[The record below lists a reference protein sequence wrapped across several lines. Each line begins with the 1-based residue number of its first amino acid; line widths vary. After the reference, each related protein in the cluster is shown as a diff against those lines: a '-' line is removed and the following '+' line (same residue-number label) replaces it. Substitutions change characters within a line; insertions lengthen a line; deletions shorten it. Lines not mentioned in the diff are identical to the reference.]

1 MQSNVKPFYK
11 VADLSVICS
20 LVEGL
25 TITTYESL
33 SMGTPVVTADVGGQ
47 KELVD
52 DTCGRVVRNIQ
63 TAKNG
68 MYNRNYSEEEIERYV
83 NAIEEVFSDNEIK
96 NNCREK
102 ILNGFTV
109 NNMVK
114 TFEKEFEEFAKNGT
128 SINPLSVVNNDLYK
142 QYIVLYNQLDRR
154 NYFPQ
159 SGGNNLEIENAK
171 SYKISMLK
179 GRLWSNPV
187 YRGFIKFLQV
197 TGIIKLVK
205 KAGIKEKIRKIYK

>member
-1 MQSNVKPFYK
+1 M
-11 VADLSVICS
+11 DLHH
-20 LVEGL
+20 
-25 TITTYESL
+25 
-33 SMGTPVVTADVGGQ
+33 
-47 KELVD
+47 
-52 DTCGRVVRNIQ
+52 R
-63 TAKNG
+63 
-68 MYNRNYSEEEIERYV
+68 
-83 NAIEEVFSDNEIK
+83 EEVFSDNEIK